1 MHHMA
6 PRRRPPRRPH
16 RATVALLVSLIL
28 LVAVLIGLVLHATTA
43 GAASSDCARPRVP
56 IAALSASGHR
66 TSLP

>member
-16 RATVALLVSLIL
+16 RATVALLVCLIL

-43 GAASSDCARPRVP
+43 GAASGDCAHPRVP
-56 IAALSASGHR
+56 IAALLATGHGR
-66 TSLP
+66 SLP

>member
-16 RATVALLVSLIL
+16 RTTVLLLASLIL
-28 LVAVLIGLVLHATTA
+28 LVVVLIGLVLHVTTA
-43 GAASSDCARPRVP
+43 GAASGDCAQPRVP
-56 IAALSASGHR
+56 IAPLLATGLG